1 MINCLST
8 FFLLAQ
14 LDVVYILVYT
24 ALSEVILMIATIQ
37 KWGNSQGVRLPLNL
51 LGKAGLEPND
61 EVIISAK
68 DKSLVITRAR
78 LQRRVTISE
87 LFENY
92 DGGYEPVDVDWGAPV
107 GKEVW

>member
-1 MINCLST
+1 M
-8 FFLLAQ
+8 LAQ

-37 KWGNSQGVRLPLNL
+37 KWGNSQGVRLPLSL
-51 LGKAGLEPND
+51 LGEAGLEPND

-107 GKEVW
+107 GKEV

>member
-1 MINCLST
+1 
-8 FFLLAQ
+8 
-14 LDVVYILVYT
+14 
-24 ALSEVILMIATIQ
+24 MIATIQ
-37 KWGNSQGVRLPLNL
+37 KWGNSQGVRLPLSL
-51 LGKAGLEPND
+51 LGEAGLEPND